1 MSGRNRPQVNMAI
14 IYFFLVVAMVWQD
27 FGNGEVFATT
37 QEIIATKHFDICCP
51 KLDPY
56 LQIIKYKNRSQEEK
70 YIRLL
75 VKTTTSEQEF
85 VQLPVVTRE
94 GNIFTSYCSLSM
106 LDTIV
111 QYPEIIRVEIGS
123 RILGENSQQ
132 IDKKEL
138 LTVDKGG
145 GNISKDLGKGVI
157 VGIVDSGLALTNT
170 DFYDPPSGHSAVIYV
185 WDQVDQNGK
194 SPKLNG
200 QQSYG
205 REYTHQEILDAI
217 LDQSLI
223 TKDLNTHGTSVSSLC
238 CGYWGVASGA
248 DIIFVKVIPSKA
260 SILEAVHYIFRKA
273 DSLSRPCVINLS
285 YGMNYGGNNGSSLLE
300 EALQSMIG
308 KGRIIVCSAGNR
320 RTESVYA
327 ARMDDE
333 QVVTIPLI
341 IGRDRD
347 GPFEKTRRESPAIEA
362 YGLFDQVDIFHSTS
376 DTKIG
381 TIHRGEVGQF
391 EFSDG
396 VSLFFAWEQKNDEEK
411 DNHIV
416 LQWDCNVPGY
426 GEVSENEFAKWWIKF
441 SSQHDVQSTP
451 RASCLVQAWVVDGPR
466 VMKFCDRGNMP
477 SQEVQVPATTP
488 DVIAV
493 ASCNP
498 EGIPSEFSTPQPV
511 LVAGTYKPDYYVCG
525 EGIEVSSP
533 YKTDKA
539 RIRHTIKRSGSS
551 LSSAIL
557 TGYIACMLQHKQEL
571 EPKEIKT
578 ILNDLCD
585 NYHITNRGM
594 GINPLV
600 RARFLRSEN
609 LSLELVKA
617 LNAISG
623 M

>member
-1 MSGRNRPQVNMAI
+1 MSGRNRQQVNWSI
-14 IYFFLVVAMVWQD
+14 IYFLLVAAMVWQA
-27 FGNGEVFATT
+27 FGNGEVFATA
-37 QEIIATKHFDICCP
+37 QEITAIKHFDICCP

-56 LQIIKYKNRSQEEK
+56 LQILKYKNRSQEEK

-75 VKTTTSEQEF
+75 VKTTISEKEF
-85 VQLPVVTRE
+85 TQLPVVTRE

-106 LDTIV
+106 LDVIV
-111 QYPEIIRVEIGS
+111 QYPEIVRVEIGS
-123 RILGENSQQ
+123 RILGTNSQQ
-132 IDKKEL
+132 TGEKEFL
-138 LTVDKGG
+138 KVGKGG
-145 GNISKDLGKGVI
+145 ENISKDLGKGVI
-157 VGIVDSGLALTNT
+157 VGIVDSGLALTNA
-170 DFYDPPSGHSAVIYV
+170 DFYDPTSGHSAVIYV

-200 QQSYG
+200 QSYG

-217 LDQSLI
+217 RNQTLI
-223 TKDLNTHGTSVSSLC
+223 TKDLSTHGTSVASLC
-238 CGYWGVASGA
+238 CGHWGVASGA

-260 SILEAVHYIFRKA
+260 SILEGVQYIFRKA

-327 ARMDDE
+327 ARMEDE
-333 QVVTIPLI
+333 QVVTVPLK

-347 GPFEKTRRESPAIEA
+347 GPFEKAGRESPAIEI
-362 YGLFDQVDIFHSTS
+362 YGLFDQVDIFRSTS
-376 DTKIG
+376 DAKMG

-396 VSLFFAWEQKNDEEK
+396 VSLFFAWEQKNDAEK
-411 DNHIV
+411 DDHIV

-426 GEVSENEFAKWWIKF
+426 GEVPESEFAKWWIKF
-441 SSQHDVQSTP
+441 SKQHDVESNQPTS
-451 RASCLVQAWVVDGPR
+451 RLIQAWVVDGRR
-466 VMKFCDRGNMP
+466 VIKFCDRGNIP
-477 SQEVQVPATTP
+477 SQEIQVPATTP

-498 EGIPSEFSTPQPV
+498 GGIPSEFSIPQPV
-511 LVAGTYKPDYYVCG
+511 IVAGTYKPDYYVCG

-539 RIRHTIKRSGSS
+539 RIRHTMKRSGSS

-557 TGYIACMLQHKQEL
+557 TGYIACMLHYKKEL
-571 EPKEIKT
+571 NPEEIRT

-585 NYHITNRGM
+585 NYHTPNRDLD
-594 GINPLV
+594 IDQLIKT
-600 RARFLRSEN
+600 RTLKCQN
-609 LSLELVKA
+609 LSEELDKA
-617 LNAISG
+617 LNAIYG